1 MNKKEHPKQIRID
14 NELYEKAQQA
24 AKKLG
29 LNFSAYV
36 RYLISKN
43 VNPE

>member
-1 MNKKEHPKQIRID
+1 MEKKLPPKQIRID
-14 NELYEKAQQA
+14 PELFGKAQQA

-43 VNPE
+43 VYPD